1 MSFPLAGNERIKAAV
16 MAAVAE
22 NRLPHAILLEGDKGT
37 GRHTLMR
44 FLSRSAVCSNEKKPC
59 GVCRNCHSAEIGAH
73 PDITVTAPE
82 DGKKN
87 ITVSQI
93 RTLRS
98 EAYVKP
104 HMADRRVFVI
114 DRADSMNEQAQNALL
129 KVLEEPPG
137 DIIFILIAESAAAL
151 LDTIISRCTVL
162 SLIPP
167 ETEEAVRYLMNNTEY
182 GEERIRQALI
192 STGGNIGAALEA
204 LGGEGTVTQTA
215 AKNFARLLLS
225 GNEAEMLKI
234 TAQFE
239 KSRVSADE
247 FLKELKLAVAAEIKE
262 NLRNIHSA
270 KALSFFYD
278 SISEFEDS
286 LKTNIN
292 LSLLFCALVCRAAE
306 ISHKL

>member
-16 MAAVAE
+16 LAAVAE
-22 NRLPHAILLEGDKGT
+22 NRIPHAILLEGDKGT

-44 FLSRSAVCSNEKKPC
+44 FLSGAAVCGGENPPC
-59 GVCRNCHSAEIGAH
+59 GVCRGCHLAQIGTH

-87 ITVSQI
+87 ITVAQI
-93 RTLRS
+93 RALRL

-114 DRADSMNEQAQNALL
+114 DKADSMNEQAQNALL

-162 SLIPP
+162 SLVPP
-167 ETEEAVRYLMNNTEY
+167 EMPDAVRYLVNNTEY
-182 GEERIRQALI
+182 SEEQIKEALKA
-192 STGGNIGAALEA
+192 TGGNIGAAKEA
-204 LGGEGTVTQTA
+204 LAGGGTA
-215 AKNFARLLLS
+215 AQSAAKRFSELLIS

-239 KSRVSADE
+239 KSRVLADE
-247 FLKELKLAVAAEIKE
+247 FLKELKLNVAAQIKN
-262 NLRNIHSA
+262 NLRSTRYA
-270 KALSFFYD
+270 KLLARFYD
-278 SISEFEDS
+278 AIPEFENA

-292 LSLLFCALVCRAAE
+292 LSLLFCALVCKAAQ
-306 ISHKL
+306 ISHN

>member
-1 MSFPLAGNERIKAAV
+1 MSFPLAGNERVKAAV
-16 MAAVAE
+16 LAAVAE
-22 NRLPHAILLEGDKGT
+22 NRIPHAILLEGDKGT

-44 FLSRSAVCSNEKKPC
+44 FLSEAAVCGGENPPC
-59 GVCRNCHSAEIGAH
+59 GVCRGCHLAQIGTH

-87 ITVSQI
+87 ITVAQI
-93 RTLRS
+93 RELRL

-114 DRADSMNEQAQNALL
+114 DKADSMNEQAQNALL

-162 SLIPP
+162 SLVPP
-167 ETEEAVRYLMNNTEY
+167 EMPDALRYLVNNTEFS
-182 GEERIRQALI
+182 EEQIKEALKT
-192 STGGNIGAALEA
+192 TGGNIGAAKEA
-204 LGGEGTVTQTA
+204 LAGGETA
-215 AKNFARLLLS
+215 AQSAAKRFSELLIS

-247 FLKELKLAVAAEIKE
+247 FLKELKLSVAAEIKK
-262 NLRNIHSA
+262 NLRNTYSA
-270 KALSFFYD
+270 KALARFYD
-278 SISEFEDS
+278 SLAEFEDA

-292 LSLLFCALVCRAAE
+292 LSLLFCALVCKAAQ
-306 ISHKL
+306 ISHN

>member
-16 MAAVAE
+16 SAAVAE
-22 NRLPHAILLEGDKGT
+22 NRIPHAILLEGDKGT

-44 FLSRSAVCSNEKKPC
+44 FLSGAAVCGGENPPC
-59 GVCRNCHSAEIGAH
+59 GVCRGCHLAEIGTH

-87 ITVSQI
+87 ITVAQI
-93 RTLRS
+93 RALRS

-162 SLIPP
+162 SLVTP
-167 ETEEAVRYLMNNTEY
+167 EMPEAVEYLRKNTDY
-182 GEERIRQALI
+182 GGEQIKEALKA
-192 STGGNIGAALEA
+192 TGGNIGAAKEA
-204 LGGEGTVTQTA
+204 LAGGGTA
-215 AKNFARLLLS
+215 AQAAAKRFAELLIS

-239 KSRVSADE
+239 KSRVLADE
-247 FLKELKLAVAAEIKE
+247 FLKELKLSVAAEIKK
-262 NLRNIHSA
+262 NLRNTYSA
-270 KALSFFYD
+270 KALAHFYA
-278 SISEFEDS
+278 SIPEFEDS

-292 LSLLFCALVCRAAE
+292 LSLLFCALVCRAAQ
-306 ISHKL
+306 ISHK